1 MRAGIPRGAPWVAG
15 VCAALLAA
23 ARFYP
28 HTGAVVGTAWPV
40 ALATP
45 PGITLQLRAGAEK
58 TRVAAAAEWV
68 YADSRGRSFY
78 TYDADARR
86 GTSACSGACAAV
98 WPAALAPP
106 TAAAEGNWSLR
117 EHGGGHRQWVLRGA
131 PLYTFSNDAAI
142 GDVAGDGADDG
153 AWHVAAFRPDAGI
166 ALPDGIAVREIADA
180 GGAGLVETSGLT
192 LYAFEGNAAHPKCD
206 GEECTRLWLPLEA
219 PAIANS
225 VGDFSPLARDD
236 GITQWMYRGKP
247 LYKFAADRNPQDAN
261 GSGVDSRFRVALVLR
276 FFLPADATIRR
287 TLELGDILASR
298 SGATL
303 YQRDR
308 VTSEEL
314 HQFRADHGS
323 PALGRWFGTAS
334 CDAQCTKSWP
344 PFSAPAEALPG
355 GYWDI
360 VARADGTRQWVYKGF
375 ALYTYVADRPGAI
388 NGNAIYDLQQIG
400 SMERGVD
407 PNGSMRA
414 AAPGVGLG
422 AMFWHAVVP

>member
-1 MRAGIPRGAPWVAG
+1 
-15 VCAALLAA
+15 
-23 ARFYP
+23 
-28 HTGAVVGTAWPV
+28 
-40 ALATP
+40 
-45 PGITLQLRAGAEK
+45 
-58 TRVAAAAEWV
+58 
-68 YADSRGRSFY
+68 
-78 TYDADARR
+78 
-86 GTSACSGACAAV
+86 
-98 WPAALAPP
+98 
-106 TAAAEGNWSLR
+106 
-117 EHGGGHRQWVLRGA
+117 
-131 PLYTFSNDAAI
+131 
-142 GDVAGDGADDG
+142 
-153 AWHVAAFRPDAGI
+153 
-166 ALPDGIAVREIADA
+166 
-180 GGAGLVETSGLT
+180 LT

-344 PFSAPAEALPG
+344 PFSAPPEALPG

-360 VARADGTRQWVYKGF
+360 ATRADGTRQWVYKGF
-375 ALYTYVADRPGAI
+375 ALYTYAADKPGDI
-388 NGNAIYDLQQIG
+388 SGNAIYDLQQIG